1 MNKVEENN
9 LIKTIDDLAK
19 DKAEKTKLEGSIK
32 KASEFIKEKFKEL
45 QIEEYSTEDFR
56 AYLQYS
62 NKVDMDEDKVIE
74 ILKENCKEEYLKNV
88 IKTKEYVDFEA
99 LESLIY
105 NGRISAEKLEPA
117 QNVKNIISLYTKA
130 IKKEKQVDE

>member
-9 LIKTIDDLAK
+9 LIKTIDNLAR
-19 DKAEKTKLEGSIK
+19 DKAEKTKLEGVIK
-32 KASEFIKEKFKEL
+32 KSSDFVKKKFDEL
-45 QIEEYSTEDFR
+45 QIEEYITDNFR

-62 NKVDMDEDKVIE
+62 NKINMDEDKIIQ
-74 ILKENCKEEYLKNV
+74 ILKENCKKDDYEKV

-105 NGRISAEKLEPA
+105 NGGIPAEKLEPA
-117 QNVKNIISLYTKA
+117 QTTKTIISLCTKPV
-130 IKKEKQVDE
+130 KEKEDE

>member
-9 LIKTIDDLAK
+9 LRATIDDL
-19 DKAEKTKLEGSIK
+19 DAEKKEKNMLEGEIK
-32 KASEFIKEKFKEL
+32 KKAEFIKKKFEEL
-45 QIEEYSTEDFR
+45 DIEEYSTDKIR

-74 ILKENCKEEYLKNV
+74 ILKENCKKADLKNV

-105 NGRISAEKLEPA
+105 NGGISAEKLEPA
-117 QNVKNIISLYTKA
+117 QTVKTTVSLYTKL
-130 IKKEKQVDE
+130 IKKEKGNE

>member
-19 DKAEKTKLEGSIK
+19 DKAEKTKLEGAIK
-32 KASEFIKEKFKEL
+32 KASDFVKKKFNEL
-45 QIEEYSTEDFR
+45 EIEEYTTDNFR

-62 NKVDMDEDKVIE
+62 NKIDMDEDKIIQ
-74 ILKENCKEEYLKNV
+74 ILKENCKKDDYEKV
-88 IKTKEYVDFEA
+88 IRTKEYVDFEA

-105 NGRISAEKLEPA
+105 NGGIPAEKLEPA
-117 QNVKNIISLYTKA
+117 QTTKTTISLYTKPV
-130 IKKEKQVDE
+130 KKEKEDE

>member
-19 DKAEKTKLEGSIK
+19 DKAEKTKLEGAIK
-32 KASEFIKEKFKEL
+32 KASDFVKKKFDEL
-45 QIEEYSTEDFR
+45 EIEEYTTDNFR

-62 NKVDMDEDKVIE
+62 NKIDMDEDKIIQ
-74 ILKENCKEEYLKNV
+74 ILKENCKKDDYEKV
-88 IKTKEYVDFEA
+88 IRTKEYVDFEA

-105 NGRISAEKLEPA
+105 NGGISAEKLEPA
-117 QNVKNIISLYTKA
+117 QTTKTIISLYTKPV
-130 IKKEKQVDE
+130 KKEKEDE

>member
-19 DKAEKTKLEGSIK
+19 NKADKTKLEGSIK
-32 KASEFIKEKFKEL
+32 KASDFIKQKFKEL
-45 QIEEYSTEDFR
+45 EIEEYSTEDFR

-62 NKVDMDEDKVIE
+62 NKVDMNEDKIIE
-74 ILKENCKEEYLKNV
+74 ILKENCEEDDYKKV

-105 NGRISAEKLEPA
+105 NGGINAEKLEPA
-117 QNVKNIISLYTKA
+117 QQIKNIVSLYTKPV
-130 IKKEKQVDE
+130 KKEKENE

>member
-1 MNKVEENN
+1 MNKIEENN
-9 LIKTIDDLAK
+9 LKITIDDLNIEK
-19 DKAEKTKLEGSIK
+19 KEKTNLEGEIK
-32 KASEFIKEKFKEL
+32 KKTEFIKKKFEEL
-45 QIEEYSTEDFR
+45 GIEEFSTDTTR

-74 ILKENCKEEYLKNV
+74 ILKENCDEDSLSKV

-105 NGRISAEKLEPA
+105 NGGISAEKLEPA
-117 QNVKNIISLYTKA
+117 QTVKTTVALYTKPV
-130 IKKEKQVDE
+130 KKETQND

>member
-19 DKAEKTKLEGSIK
+19 DKAEKTKLEGAIK
-32 KASEFIKEKFKEL
+32 KASDFVKKKFNEL
-45 QIEEYSTEDFR
+45 EIEEYTTDNFR

-62 NKVDMDEDKVIE
+62 NKIDMDEDKIIQ
-74 ILKENCKEEYLKNV
+74 ILKENCKKDDYEKV

-105 NGRISAEKLEPA
+105 NGGIPAEKLEPA
-117 QNVKNIISLYTKA
+117 QTTKTTISLYTKPV
-130 IKKEKQVDE
+130 KKEKEDE